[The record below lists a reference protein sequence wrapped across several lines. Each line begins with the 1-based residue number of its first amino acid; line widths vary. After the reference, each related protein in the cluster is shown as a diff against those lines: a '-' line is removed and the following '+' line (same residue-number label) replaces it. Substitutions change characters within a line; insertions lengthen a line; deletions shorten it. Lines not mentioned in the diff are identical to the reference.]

1 MSQTTTSKRTSWFA
15 AIKDM
20 FVNSF
25 QEVNTN
31 AREVMETAAQS
42 VQDIKI
48 DDVLL
53 AFKDLNDIVLP
64 RLTDTTLYPELEW
77 DATVRASI
85 DICEQELKFIKDRRP
100 IVRESFAKYVGV
112 DVSEIDEEDIPVM
125 AFMGS
130 GGGFRAMIGV
140 AAYFS
145 AMKESGLYDC
155 GMYHAGLSGGS
166 LCLAQLFSSR
176 CQSTENPIQT
186 LLEFY
191 RTELSTSIVNALGIL
206 QGLANTSDPR
216 IAVGLSFG
224 SLVQKK
230 ASGVDLSIMDI
241 FGALLAAKLMIG
253 PDPTNQLGDFKL
265 SEQQK
270 YIEGGKSP
278 MPLYVAVSH
287 IRPWK
292 DTLEPEEAAL
302 IPNYDQVYEAHI
314 LKKDYY
320 QWYEFSPYEIG
331 SDELPAWIPSWA
343 FGRKFKSG
351 KTVERF
357 PEQNFCLL
365 MGLFGSAPAAPFVED
380 IKEIQTFLPEGKIKE
395 NFKSAYENAL
405 ESLGD
410 HNQQVVEGSHP
421 IPPPHNHNFAYRVKP
436 PPYKLGHTNNE
447 VLDLLDAGLS
457 NDFPMYPISHPN
469 RKIDLVIGFDCSA
482 SVVDHSNFDIAQD
495 AFCARRGFN
504 RTTRDETNKYCEVFD
519 YIPAGKTEDEYLTPA
534 QKQFVFCLLQ
544 YIPNDKVDP
553 TFEPATADF
562 ATLNKFAYSTE
573 NVDLM
578 IKLAK
583 QNWKDGEDKVKEIVI
598 DTWKKKK
605 EARLNGTAFP

>member
-1 MSQTTTSKRTSWFA
+1 MSQTATTKRTSWFET
-15 AIKDM
+15 IKDAL
-20 FVNSF
+20 
-25 QEVNTN
+25 VNTFQKTN
-31 AREVMETAAQS
+31 TDVREVLQTAAKR
-42 VQDIKI
+42 VEDIKI
-48 DDVLL
+48 DDVIL

-64 RLTDTTLYPELEW
+64 R
-77 DATVRASI
+77 ASI
-85 DICEQELKFIKDRRP
+85 EICEQELKFIKDRRQ
-100 IVRESFAKYVGV
+100 IIHENFAKYVGV
-112 DVSEIDEEDIPVM
+112 DVSEIHEDDIPVM

-130 GGGFRAMIGV
+130 GGGFRAMI
-140 AAYFS
+140 
-145 AMKESGLYDC
+145 
-155 GMYHAGLSGGS
+155 GLSGGS

-176 CQSTENPIQT
+176 CQSTENPLQT

-191 RTELSTSIVNALGIL
+191 RTKLSSSIINAHGIL
-206 QGLANTSDPR
+206 QGLADTTNQKL
-216 IAVGLSFG
+216 AVGLSFG
-224 SLVQKK
+224 SLIQKK
-230 ASGVDLSIMDI
+230 ASGVELSIMDI
-241 FGALLAAKLMIG
+241 FGALLAAKLMVRT
-253 PDPTNQLGDFKL
+253 DPTNQLGDFKL

-292 DTLEPEEAAL
+292 DILEPEEAAL
-302 IPNYDQVYEAHI
+302 IPDYDQVYEAHI
-314 LKKDYY
+314 KKKDYY

-365 MGLFGSAPAAPFVED
+365 MGLFGSAPAAPFIED
-380 IKEIQTFLPEGKIKE
+380 LKEIAVFLPEGKIKE
-395 NFKSAYENAL
+395 HFKSAYENV
-405 ESLGD
+405 
-410 HNQQVVEGSHP
+410 HQNQQVVEGSHP

-457 NDFPMYPISHPN
+457 NDFPMYPISHPS
-469 RKIDLVIGFDCSA
+469 RKVDLVIGFDCSA
-482 SVVDHSNFDIAQD
+482 SVIDHSNFDTAQD
-495 AFCARRGFN
+495 AFCTRRGFK

-519 YIPAGKTEDEYLTPA
+519 YIPVGKTDDEYLTPA

-544 YIPNDKVDP
+544 YVHNDKVDP
-553 TFEPATADF
+553 NFEPAIADF
-562 ATLNKFAYSTE
+562 ATLNKFAYTTE

-583 QNWKDGEDKVKEIVI
+583 QNWKDGEEKVKEIVI

-605 EARLNGTAFP
+605 EARLNGTVFP